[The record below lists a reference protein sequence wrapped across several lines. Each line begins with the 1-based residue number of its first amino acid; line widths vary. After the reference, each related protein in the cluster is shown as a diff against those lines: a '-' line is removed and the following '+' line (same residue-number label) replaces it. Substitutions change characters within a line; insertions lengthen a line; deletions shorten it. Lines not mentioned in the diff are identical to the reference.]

1 MAAMPKSRGDVM
13 RLAASI
19 VGLSFLVGCSP
30 SMGSIGAMLG
40 KNHDTGRVTVREV
53 PPDMEG
59 ARAGLRPGDQ
69 VLMIDGRDARH
80 LSAEDIHDALVGP
93 IGSKVA
99 LTIERDGQ
107 IVRLE
112 VRRGPLKN

>member
-1 MAAMPKSRGDVM
+1 MKRCWVPVC
-13 RLAASI
+13 LA
-19 VGLSFLVGCSP
+19 VLLSACSG

-40 KNHDTGRVTVREV
+40 KHHTTGQVTVRDV
-53 PPDMEG
+53 PPDMEA

-69 VLMIDGRDARH
+69 ILLIEGRDARH
-80 LSAEDIHDALVGP
+80 MSAEEIHEALVGP

-99 LTIERDGQ
+99 LTVEREGQ
-107 IVRLE
+107 ILRLD

>member
-1 MAAMPKSRGDVM
+1 MPRTKGEVM
-13 RLAASI
+13 RLTASVVWLGI
-19 VGLSFLVGCSP
+19 LIGCGP
-30 SMGSIGAMLG
+30 GMGSIGAMLG

-69 VLMIDGRDARH
+69 ILLIDGRDARH
-80 LSAEDIHDALVGP
+80 MSAEDIHDALIGP

-99 LTIERDGQ
+99 LTVERDGR
-107 IVRLE
+107 IVRVE
-112 VRRGPLKN
+112 VRRGPLRN